1 MLGHGGVG
9 VAWADRMEQL
19 WVVACGTYLHA
30 IADLITGLV
39 LWEAFCS
46 ILAQKSAAFLSFV
59 ARAAI

>member
-1 MLGHGGVG
+1 MGGG
-9 VAWADRMEQL
+9 L
-19 WVVACGTYLHA
+19 WYLRA